1 MTVATE
7 FTSTTSNS
15 DISSS
20 SSSASQDSTP
30 LGSSYR
36 VATGRYPQVATT
48 TPKQQLSI
56 NSSASTSTGD
66 LSSQT
71 NLTSS
76 VNSKKSAVTTAAVP
90 PALPI
95 LSPSIA
101 QGPAGPTHFAG
112 APPNISGQGH
122 VRKKSIVNQSS
133 AVPGPRRTWSLN
145 NAVHFSGQQN
155 QPALA
160 TNGSAP
166 IQFGSI
172 NATGGSFGVPGPT
185 NPQAANLGSLNS
197 SQNGQPISNSAS
209 PVPPHAVISG
219 GIPRFQ
225 AAPNGAVKF
234 GTVETTDR
242 RDHQHSSWHG
252 HTAHISMGFY
262 SSFQIRMHRGKG
274 RVKQVYIIVW
284 SQREIPFWDVRWDQ

>member
-1 MTVATE
+1 MTTATE
-7 FTSTTSNS
+7 SAVAKSSNS

-20 SSSASQDSTP
+20 SVPASTALQGPT
-30 LGSSYR
+30 
-36 VATGRYPQVATT
+36 
-48 TPKQQLSI
+48 QLSTTNRVGTSKYAQVVGSAPQQQSST
-56 NSSASTSTGD
+56 NSPASTFRVD
-66 LSSQT
+66 LSLQT

-95 LSPSIA
+95 VSPSIA
-101 QGPAGPTHFAG
+101 QGIASPTHFG
-112 APPNISGQGH
+112 SAPSSISGQGH
-122 VRKKSIVNQSS
+122 ARRKSTVNQSS

-145 NAVHFSGQQN
+145 NAVHFSAQQN
-155 QPALA
+155 QPAVA

-172 NATGGSFGVPGPT
+172 NAGGASLGVPGVS
-185 NPQAANLGSLNS
+185 NSQSANLSSMHS
-197 SQNGQPISNSAS
+197 SQPGLPPSNSAS

-225 AAPNGAVKF
+225 AAPNGSVKF

-242 RDHQHSSWHG
+242 RDVSTLFLCGVSL
-252 HTAHISMGFY
+252 F
-262 SSFQIRMHRGKG
+262 
-274 RVKQVYIIVW
+274 
-284 SQREIPFWDVRWDQ
+284 PLL

>member
-7 FTSTTSNS
+7 FTGSISSNS

-20 SSSASQDSTP
+20 SGPTSSTSQDSTQ
-30 LGSSYR
+30 LGATNR
-36 VATGRYPQVATT
+36 VATGRYPQVSTS
-48 TPKQQLSI
+48 TPKQQSST
-56 NSSASTSTGD
+56 NSSVSTLTAD

-71 NLTSS
+71 NLSSS

-95 LSPSIA
+95 LTPSIA
-101 QGPAGPTHFAG
+101 QGPTGPAHFAG
-112 APPNISGQGH
+112 APSNSGQGH
-122 VRKKSIVNQSS
+122 ARKKSIVNQSS

-145 NAVHFSGQQN
+145 NAVHFSAQQN

-172 NATGGSFGVPGPT
+172 NAGGASFGIPGAT
-185 NPQAANLGSLNS
+185 NPQSANLSSLNS
-197 SQNGQPISNSAS
+197 SQPGQTVSNSAS

-225 AAPNGAVKF
+225 AAPNGSVKF

-242 RDHQHSSWHG
+242 RD
-252 HTAHISMGFY
+252 
-262 SSFQIRMHRGKG
+262 
-274 RVKQVYIIVW
+274 
-284 SQREIPFWDVRWDQ
+284 